1 MTVEATS
8 TEYLPGTAWNW
19 RHFLAVFFAGL
30 MGAVVGALLVTAFD
44 LDLDSVVTNLGVLFG
59 FQVLGYLAA
68 MAYLSTRVGTG
79 NWATD
84 YGLCFKASNL
94 WGIPGGLAL
103 QIVVGLALAPLVS
116 WLGGDDPPQQEV
128 GEIIA
133 DATGASST
141 VLVFIAVVIFAPLV
155 EELLYRGMLLSWLR
169 RVMPAWGAVAISA
182 LVFAGVHL
190 LDPNAWLVVPGLFL
204 IGLALGYVALRT
216 GSLGLPIML
225 HAGVNFTAMLLALF
239 GDEVVER
246 LEEMQEQLET
256 LAAFVGL
263 G

>member
-1 MTVEATS
+1 MTAEAIT
-8 TEYLPGTAWNW
+8 TDYLPGTNWNW

-30 MGAVVGALLVTAFD
+30 AGAVIGAVLVAAFD
-44 LDLDSVVTNLGVLFG
+44 MDLDSVWTNLGVLFG

-68 MAYLSTRVGTG
+68 MAYFSARVGTG
-79 NWATD
+79 SWAAD
-84 YGLCFKASNL
+84 YGLRFRASNL
-94 WGIPGGLAL
+94 WGIPGGLGL

-116 WLGGDDPPQQEV
+116 WLGGDDPPQQAV

-133 DATGASST
+133 DATGVRAT
-141 VLVFIAVVIFAPLV
+141 ALIFVAVVIFAPLV
-155 EELLYRGMLLSWLR
+155 EELLYRGILLSWLR

-204 IGLALGYVALRT
+204 IGLVLGYFALRT

-225 HAGVNFTAMLLALF
+225 HAGVNLTAMLLALF
-239 GDEVVER
+239 GDEVVAR

>member
-1 MTVEATS
+1 MTAEATA
-8 TEYLPGTAWNW
+8 TGYLPGTAWNW

-30 MGAVVGALLVTAFD
+30 MGAVVGAVLATAFD
-44 LDLDSVVTNLGVLFG
+44 LDIDSEWTNLGVLFG

-68 MAYLSTRVGTG
+68 LYYLSARFGTG

-84 YGLCFKASNL
+84 YGLRFTASNL

-103 QIVVGLALAPLVS
+103 QIVVGLALAPLVQ
-116 WLGGDDPPQQEV
+116 WLGGDDPPQQQV

-133 DATGASST
+133 DATGVGST
-141 VLVFIAVVIFAPLV
+141 VLIFIAVVVFAPLV
-155 EELLYRGMLLSWLR
+155 EELLYRGLLLSWLR

-182 LVFAGVHL
+182 LIFAGVHL
-190 LDPNAWLVVPGLFL
+190 LDPDAWLVVPGLFL
-204 IGLALGYVALRT
+204 IGLALGYFALRT

-225 HAGVNFTAMLLALF
+225 HAGVNFTAMLLGLY

-256 LAAFVGL
+256 LAALIGL

>member
-103 QIVVGLALAPLVS
+103 QIVVWS
-116 WLGGDDPPQQEV
+116 
-128 GEIIA
+128 
-133 DATGASST
+133 DA
-141 VLVFIAVVIFAPLV
+141 F
-155 EELLYRGMLLSWLR
+155 
-169 RVMPAWGAVAISA
+169 
-182 LVFAGVHL
+182 
-190 LDPNAWLVVPGLFL
+190 
-204 IGLALGYVALRT
+204 
-216 GSLGLPIML
+216 
-225 HAGVNFTAMLLALF
+225 
-239 GDEVVER
+239 
-246 LEEMQEQLET
+246 
-256 LAAFVGL
+256 
-263 G
+263 

>member
-30 MGAVVGALLVTAFD
+30 MGAVFGALLVTAFD
-44 LDLDSVVTNLGVLFG
+44 LDLDSVLTNLGVLFG

-84 YGLCFKASNL
+84 YGLRFKASNL

-133 DATGASST
+133 DATGAGST
-141 VLVFIAVVIFAPLV
+141 VLVFVAVVVFAPLV

-225 HAGVNFTAMLLALF
+225 HAGVNLTAMLLALF
-239 GDEVVER
+239 GDEVVDR

-256 LAAFVGL
+256 LAALVGL

>member
-1 MTVEATS
+1 MTAAATS
-8 TEYLPGTAWNW
+8 TGYLPGTAWNW
-19 RHFLAVFFAGL
+19 RHFFAVFFAGL
-30 MGAVVGALLVTAFD
+30 MGAIVGAVLVAAFGMD
-44 LDLDSVVTNLGVLFG
+44 VDSVWTNLGLLFG

-68 MAYLSTRVGTG
+68 MAYLSSRLGTG

-84 YGLCFKASNL
+84 YGLRFKASNL
-94 WGIPGGLAL
+94 WGIPGGLVL
-103 QIVVGLALAPLVS
+103 QIVVALALAPLVS

-128 GEIIA
+128 GEMIA
-133 DATGASST
+133 DATGTGST
-141 VLVFIAVVIFAPLV
+141 VLIFIAVVVFAPLV

-204 IGLALGYVALRT
+204 IGVALGYVALRT

-225 HAGVNFTAMLLALF
+225 HAGVNLTAMLLALF
-239 GDEVVER
+239 GDEIVER

>member
-1 MTVEATS
+1 MTTEATS
-8 TEYLPGTAWNW
+8 TGYLPGTAWNW

-30 MGAVVGALLVTAFD
+30 LGAIFGAVLVAAFGMD
-44 LDLDSVVTNLGVLFG
+44 IDSVWTNLGVLFG
-59 FQVLGYLAA
+59 FQVLAYLAA
-68 MAYLSTRVGTG
+68 MAYLSSRLGTG

-84 YGLCFKASNL
+84 YGLRFTASNL
-94 WGIPGGLAL
+94 WGIPGGLVL

-133 DATGASST
+133 DATGTGST
-141 VLVFIAVVIFAPLV
+141 VLIFIAVVVFAPLV

-204 IGLALGYVALRT
+204 IGVALGYVALRT
-216 GSLGLPIML
+216 GSIGLPIML
-225 HAGVNFTAMLLALF
+225 HAGVNLTAVLLALF
-239 GDEVVER
+239 GDEIVER

-256 LAAFVGL
+256 LAGFIGL